1 MVVQRTVEKA
11 ERRPPE
17 QSAAPGA
24 GRSWGERLRRPI
36 DLRPL
41 LILAVLYGVVQWL
54 PFDIFG
60 WIQNEDGLL
69 EWASVILLTL
79 AGLQGLRIM
88 RLSNQS
94 RVSRVT
100 WLVFALVC
108 LIFVGEELS
117 WGERLHGLGIDAI
130 RSVNTQGETNFHN
143 LVAFQKNRL
152 LHLGWAGLGLVL
164 GSANWLLRPR
174 SSLFPDRQLCLYFLI
189 PGLWYLSYELSKS
202 CLRSGICGV
211 ALHDHQEVYE
221 FLISLGI
228 ALHSRRCLRRC
239 LAEANAD

>member
-1 MVVQRTVEKA
+1 MDEHRTL
-11 ERRPPE
+11 ERALGFPP
-17 QSAAPGA
+17 QQTTAPGA
-24 GRSWGERLRRPI
+24 AKGWGQRLRGPI

-41 LILAVLYGVVQWL
+41 LVLAVLYGVVQWL
-54 PFDIFG
+54 PFSIFG

-79 AGLQGLRIM
+79 SGLQGLRIV
-88 RLSNQS
+88 RLNNQP
-94 RVSRVT
+94 RVSRVF
-100 WLVFALVC
+100 WLVFALAC

-117 WGERLHGLGIDAI
+117 WGERIHGLGIEAV

-143 LVAFQKNRL
+143 LMAFQKNRL

-174 SSLFPDRQLCLYFLI
+174 NRLFPDRQLSLYFLI
-189 PGLWYLSYELSKS
+189 PGLWYLAFELSRS
-202 CLRSGICGV
+202 CLRAGACPV
-211 ALHDHQEVYE
+211 AVADHQEIYE

-239 LAEANAD
+239 LAEANGG